1 MLVPSKIEIGLV
13 DLEKN
18 IFKFIWLTY
27 FRYFTIILYLPIVKG
42 VALHLKKPEFHV
54 SKDALFQVLLNWPSG
69 SGEEDEHVKSLQT
82 DGQTNDGQ

>member
-1 MLVPSKIEIGLV
+1 M
-13 DLEKN
+13 
-18 IFKFIWLTY
+18 
-27 FRYFTIILYLPIVKG
+27 
-42 VALHLKKPEFHV
+42 ALQLKKPEFPV